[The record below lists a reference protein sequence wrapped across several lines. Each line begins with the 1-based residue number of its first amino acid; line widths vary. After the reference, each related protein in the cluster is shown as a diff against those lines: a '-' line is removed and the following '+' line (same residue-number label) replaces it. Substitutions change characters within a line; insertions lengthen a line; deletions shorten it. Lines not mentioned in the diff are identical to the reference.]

1 MATGRILHLQRL
13 STEDGP
19 GIRTTVFF
27 KGCPL
32 RCAWCHN
39 PESLS
44 LRPQVQWLENRCIS
58 CHTCLKACPDGCLS
72 DSGGGI
78 VIDRQRCQGCGT
90 CAAECPSN
98 ALELLGRNVNAE
110 ALIPELV
117 KDRAFYTASGG
128 GVTLSG
134 G

>member
-1 MATGRILHLQRL
+1 MTAEGLILHLQRL

-44 LRPQVQWLENRCIS
+44 M
-58 CHTCLKACPDGCLS
+58 
-72 DSGGGI
+72 
-78 VIDRQRCQGCGT
+78 
-90 CAAECPSN
+90 
-98 ALELLGRNVNAE
+98 
-110 ALIPELV
+110 
-117 KDRAFYTASGG
+117 
-128 GVTLSG
+128 
-134 G
+134 